1 MKKKRLILLVLAV
14 VIIVFIGAAVAFG
27 NKGNDQETLF
37 VTTSNVTK
45 ESITSHVKTTGVV
58 SSKTSFDISSKVTG
72 EVAAIYVKE
81 GDVVKEGQVLCELDQ
96 ISILNQITETEIQL
110 EIAKENLVQI
120 INQGSNNY
128 KSAYKNA
135 LLSKDSALKAYEDAK
150 KLQEAGVNSQSTVDL
165 AYNSYEQALNSFEE
179 TRSKYNNENSVSD
192 IKIQEL
198 RIQSLENSLSN
209 QKTQL
214 DDMKIKSP
222 INGVI
227 TFENVKLL
235 SYISPGSPIYKVE
248 DLDQLV
254 VDVNVSQYDIHKLEI
269 GQAVIIK
276 AEGMDD
282 IEFNGEVASIGSR
295 AVSKV
300 LRSSQEMVIEVKINI
315 TSEDTSLKPNYSV
328 KTEIET
334 AHVEDVLVLPYE
346 AVYIDKDGN
355 KKVFTVFEGKV
366 TEHIIERGVEGMFK
380 FQAITETIQADDH
393 VILNPNEEI
402 TLDKTVVE
410 TEVK

>member
-1 MKKKRLILLVLAV
+1 MKKKRIILLVLAV
-14 VIIVFIGAAVAFG
+14 VIIVFIGAAVVFG

-37 VTTSNVTK
+37 VTSSNVTK
-45 ESITSHVKTTGVV
+45 ESITSYVKTTGVV

-72 EVAAIYVKE
+72 EVIAIYVKE

-96 ISILNQITETEIQL
+96 ISILNQIAETEIQL
-110 EIAKENLVQI
+110 EIAKENLIQI
-120 INQGSNNY
+120 INSGSNNY

-135 LLSKDSALKAYEDAK
+135 LLSKESALKAYEDAK
-150 KLQEAGVNSQSTVDL
+150 KLQEAGVNSQSTVDS
-165 AYNSYEQALNSFEE
+165 AYNSYKQALNSFEE
-179 TRSKYNNENSVSD
+179 TRSKYNNENSASD

-198 RIQSLENSLSN
+198 RIKSLENSLSN
-209 QKTQL
+209 QKIEL
-214 DDMKIKSP
+214 EDMKIKSP

-254 VDVNVSQYDIHKLEI
+254 VDVNVSQYDIHQLEI
-269 GQAVIIK
+269 GQPVIIK

-300 LRSSQEMVIEVKINI
+300 LRSSQEMVIEVQINI
-315 TSEDTSLKPNYSV
+315 TSEDTTLKPNYSV
-328 KTEIET
+328 KTKIET
-334 AHVEDVLVLPYE
+334 AHVENALVLPYE
-346 AVYIDKDGN
+346 AVYIDKDGH
-355 KKVFTVFEGKV
+355 KKVFTVLEGKV

-402 TLDKTVVE
+402 TSDKTVVE